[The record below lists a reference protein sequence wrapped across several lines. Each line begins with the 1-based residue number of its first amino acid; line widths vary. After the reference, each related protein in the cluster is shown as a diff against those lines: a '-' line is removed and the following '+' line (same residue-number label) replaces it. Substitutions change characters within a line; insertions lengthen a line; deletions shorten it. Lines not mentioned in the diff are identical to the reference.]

1 MKKKIFFAMMV
12 AVAVLTSCNKNE
24 KYYFS
29 VSNTQTVILATS
41 NLTYN
46 EAEGL
51 DFAPNAYDFGDVF
64 GWGTGDNPALDDTA
78 AGAYAEFA
86 DWGARLSSSSLASRE
101 VTDLSSAS
109 KVVTDSWRTLTSK
122 EWRYMVMSRE
132 KASDKYG
139 FATVNGVQG
148 LVLLPDN
155 YDSAAFASMFT
166 PGMNGYASNNYDVEK
181 WAEMAQLGAIFLP
194 VEGGRE
200 TADTLAVS
208 AVKGA
213 YWTST
218 GNGTTAEFFNF
229 SENFL
234 GVTIQP
240 RSNRFAVRLAQDY
253 QTKESKKDEGKDPSA
268 PMVEEFEDGAVIVM

>member
-1 MKKKIFFAMMV
+1 MKKKLFLVMMV
-12 AVAVLTSCNKNE
+12 AMAVLTGCNK

-29 VSNTQTVILATS
+29 VSDTQTVTLAAS
-41 NLTYN
+41 NLTYS

-51 DFAPNAYDFGDVF
+51 AFAPNAYDFGDVF
-64 GWGTGDNPALDDTA
+64 GWGTGDNPALNDTA
-78 AGAYAEFA
+78 ADAYAEFA
-86 DWGARLSSSSLASRE
+86 DWGAQPQLSGSSLTSKE
-101 VTDLSSAS
+101 VTDLSSTS
-109 KVVTDSWRTLTSK
+109 KIITDSWRTLTSK

-132 KASDKYG
+132 NASNKYG

-166 PGMNGYASNNYDVEK
+166 PGMNGFASNNYDVEE

-194 VEGGRE
+194 VEAGRE
-200 TADTLAVS
+200 TADTLDVS

-218 GNGTTAEFFNF
+218 GNGTTAELFNF